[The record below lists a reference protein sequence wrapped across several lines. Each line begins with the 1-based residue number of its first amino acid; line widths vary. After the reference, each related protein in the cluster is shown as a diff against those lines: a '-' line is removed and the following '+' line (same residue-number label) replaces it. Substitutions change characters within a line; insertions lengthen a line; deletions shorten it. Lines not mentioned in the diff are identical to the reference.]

1 MQMADFNLVVLY
13 VDDAHASSA
22 FYQALLERPVAQS
35 SPKFVVLPLG
45 NGTMLGL
52 WQRDAVV
59 PPSAAEAGSSEIC
72 RSEISWAV
80 ADAEAVGATFE
91 AWTKRGVRIA
101 QPPTAMPFGHTFVA
115 LDPDGHRL
123 RVLATAA

>member
-1 MQMADFNLVVLY
+1 MADFNLVVLY
-13 VDDAHASSA
+13 VNDAQASST
-22 FYQALLERPVAQS
+22 FYQTLLGVAVAQS

-45 NGTMLGL
+45 NGVMLGL

-59 PPSAAEAGSSEIC
+59 PPSASEAGC
-72 RSEISWAV
+72 NEISWAV
-80 ADAEAVGATFE
+80 ANAEAVRATYDTWMTRE
-91 AWTKRGVRIA
+91 VRIA

-123 RVLATAA
+123 RVLAPAA

>member
-1 MQMADFNLVVLY
+1 MADFNLVVLY
-13 VDDAHASSA
+13 VEDAQASSA
-22 FYQALLERPVAQS
+22 FYQTLLECPVAQS

-45 NGTMLGL
+45 NGAMLGL

-59 PPSAAEAGSSEIC
+59 PPSTSQAAS
-72 RSEISWAV
+72 SEISWAV
-80 ADAEAVGATFE
+80 ANEDAVRATFE
-91 AWTKRGVRIA
+91 TWTRRGVRIA
-101 QPPTAMPFGHTFVA
+101 QPPTAMPFGHTFVV

>member
-1 MQMADFNLVVLY
+1 MADFNLVVLY
-13 VDDAHASSA
+13 VEDAQASSA
-22 FYQALLERPVAQS
+22 FYQTLLERPVAQS

-52 WQRDAVV
+52 WQRDAIV
-59 PPSAAEAGSSEIC
+59 PPSASQAGS
-72 RSEISWAV
+72 SEISWAV
-80 ADAEAVGATFE
+80 ADAEAVRTTYE
-91 AWTKRGVRIA
+91 KWTTRGVRIA

-123 RVLATAA
+123 RVLATAG